1 MIFYLLISVI
11 YCATFIAFM
20 NTKKDDDQYWDTRY
34 DSGWE
39 AKYIMLC
46 ILGTLAWPLIIPFI
60 IFYKIAFKILNK
72 QNKN

>member
-1 MIFYLLISVI
+1 MIFYLLMCVI

-20 NTKKDDDQYWDTRY
+20 KTKENETPYWDGY
-34 DSGWE
+34 GSWE
-39 AKYIMLC
+39 IQYVLLC
-46 ILGTLAWPLIIPFI
+46 VLGTVLWPLIIPFI